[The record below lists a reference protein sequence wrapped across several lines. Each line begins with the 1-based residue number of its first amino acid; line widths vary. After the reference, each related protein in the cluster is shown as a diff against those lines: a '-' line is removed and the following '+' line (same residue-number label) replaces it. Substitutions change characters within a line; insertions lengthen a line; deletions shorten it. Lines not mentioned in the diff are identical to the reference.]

1 MVNDGELIFW
11 VVALI
16 LALGFLVPV
25 FCSDNSKVSD
35 ETLRRIR
42 GERTH

>member
-1 MVNDGELIFW
+1 MVTDGELIFW

-16 LALGFLVPV
+16 LALAFLIPV
-25 FCSDNSKVSD
+25 FCSDNPKVSN

-42 GERTH
+42 GEKNH